1 MYDDGGQRV
10 EEDHEG
16 GQGTSDG
23 AVLLPSLDHTDSLTI
38 NIQKCSCKCSAVR
51 AYGAFD
57 FVCV

>member
-1 MYDDGGQRV
+1 MMVGR
-10 EEDHEG
+10 EWKKTTEG